1 MLPLGRELLA
11 PYVKPNADGD
21 PMHRL
26 PGQASHPLPYLAYAP
41 GAYLGRVVE
50 LILKQSGAATWLDRV
65 YETDMAEGLKAMALE
80 GHGIA
85 FLPASAVR
93 RELRSKRL
101 VSAGEGLETTLDI
114 RIYRERPGTRKAKG
128 SVDAFWN
135 DLEKHLAATAKA

>member
-1 MLPLGRELLA
+1 MGRAVEQVL
-11 PYVKPNADGD
+11 K
-21 PMHRL
+21 
-26 PGQASHPLPYLAYAP
+26 AS
-41 GAYLGRVVE
+41 
-50 LILKQSGAATWLDRV
+50 ATPVHLDRI
-65 YETDMAEGLKAMALE
+65 YETDMSEGLKAMALE

-128 SVDAFWN
+128 SLDAFWN
-135 DLEKHLAATAKA
+135 DLQTHLAK